1 MVVSLNWP
9 PKVKTKRSQN
19 GTTKL
24 LVLLSTLNHS
34 ILIYDQ
40 TSDYVY
46 YLFEV
51 SADYKFNLFE
61 TFATKIFLLVLRNLV
76 CICPPGDE
84 VLMTT
89 S

>member
-51 SADYKFNLFE
+51 SRRLQ
-61 TFATKIFLLVLRNLV
+61 I
-76 CICPPGDE
+76 
-84 VLMTT
+84 
-89 S
+89 

>member
-1 MVVSLNWP
+1 MVASLNWP
-9 PKVKTKRSQN
+9 LKVKTKRSQN

-24 LVLLSTLNHS
+24 LVLLSALNHS

-51 SADYKFNLFE
+51 SRRL
-61 TFATKIFLLVLRNLV
+61 
-76 CICPPGDE
+76 
-84 VLMTT
+84 
-89 S
+89 